1 MPVALPFDMTKTIIQ
16 AAEPKKGE
24 SVPGV
29 VATVSRVFREGGWR
43 RFYMGWPVA
52 FGRGIP
58 GAAIMLATHTHVWL
72 ALDDQALAPAI
83 PAAGNVA

>member
-1 MPVALPFDMTKTIIQ
+1 MTKTIIQ

-24 SVPGV
+24 SVPGA
-29 VATVSRVFREGGWR
+29 VATVARVFREGGVR

-58 GAAIMLATHTHVWL
+58 GAAIMLATHTYVWR
-72 ALDDQALAPAI
+72 ALDGQTLAPAI